1 MKKPN
6 KPLLG
11 FLGLIV
17 VAIMTI
23 VAYFIPTNEAAATD
37 STVMSDSIKVV
48 VYDQF
53 PGIVINSPADDSVTN
68 SNLTVDV
75 FYENID
81 YIDFIASYVD
91 EDGNTVEIPL
101 KRFTPTDLDPEFN
114 IASGDE
120 TITIDLS
127 EIDLPYNTYTLTTV
141 GHSPIGYD
149 EDAIEITYVPVVPSE
164 DAETDDNGDPVII
177 VDYDK
182 GTEKLEIMA
191 YDEDGNPIF
200 SEPVVF
206 ENPYPYDAGSRK
218 ITLPFSSY
226 GIKSGNYSIQ
236 ITAYKHIQA
245 VDEDG
250 NPLYDEDGNPI
261 MILAPIDSPA
271 MIISLAYQAPEA
283 PAIPNT
289 GRLLQTFSTTKSDYL
304 ITVTIV
310 MVFAVI
316 WAIFV
321 MNKRKKIDYR
331 KNLKNNR
338 RRR

>member
-81 YIDFIASYVD
+81 YIDFIASYVG

>member
-1 MKKPN
+1 MKKLN

-11 FLGLIV
+11 FVGLIF

-23 VAYFIPTNEAAATD
+23 VAFLIPTKGAAATD

-101 KRFTPTDLDPEFN
+101 KRFTPTDLDPVYN

-127 EIDLPYNTYTLTTV
+127 ELDIPYNTYTLTTV

-149 EDAIEITYVPVVPSE
+149 EDAIEISYVPAVPSE
-164 DAETDDNGDPVII
+164 NTETDDNGDPVIF

-182 GTEKLEIMA
+182 GTEKLEIMV
-191 YDEDGNPIF
+191 YDEDGNPVF

-206 ENPYPYDAGSRK
+206 DNPYPYNAGSRQ

-226 GIKSGNYSIQ
+226 GIKSGNYSVR

-261 MILAPIDSPA
+261 MVLAPIDSPA

-304 ITVTIV
+304 ITAIIV
-310 MVFAVI
+310 MIFAVI